1 MVEVVTVKLSMAT
14 RSTDSKLPILL
25 ETPGIDDLKICGSR
39 LPSVKQVL
47 FCFMANLEKM
57 RQDDP
62 TKQRKLYRTCAN
74 LVVQEVLGH
83 YGKSHIPTI
92 HRKKM
97 AEKIVGLYQEYRS
110 LLSTKSEKRAGN
122 KKIQLFQE
130 KLKTTMQFWPKD
142 VEKRLESKKHKSPA
156 EQHAVDEDLKFLQSM
171 KTDRVAQYTGKDQAM
186 AYIQKARSI
195 RKEKSVMFAQKS
207 LTEEPGSSALTSSS
221 DSTLSEDEGII
232 ELPPSRTHKRNVKKG
247 TTIFV
252 PHDVLKHPAV
262 VSSAT
267 RNKLSAT
274 AIADTLRTLITV
286 CGGDPS
292 SVNLHFS
299 SAHRYVL
306 NMLTVPF

>member
-1 MVEVVTVKLSMAT
+1 
-14 RSTDSKLPILL
+14 
-25 ETPGIDDLKICGSR
+25 
-39 LPSVKQVL
+39 
-47 FCFMANLEKM
+47 
-57 RQDDP
+57 
-62 TKQRKLYRTCAN
+62 
-74 LVVQEVLGH
+74 
-83 YGKSHIPTI
+83 
-92 HRKKM
+92 M

-110 LLSTKSEKRAGN
+110 LKSEKTAGN

-130 KLKTTMQFWPKD
+130 KLKTTRQFWPKD
-142 VEKRLESKKHKSPA
+142 VEKRLESKKKHKSPA
-156 EQHAVDEDLKFLQSM
+156 EQHAVDEDVKFLPSM
-171 KTDRVAQYTGKDQAM
+171 KTDRAAQYTGKGQVM
-186 AYIQKARSI
+186 PYIQKASSI
-195 RKEKSVMFAQKS
+195 RKEKSVMFAQKN
-207 LTEEPGSSALTSSS
+207 LTEVPGSSALTSSS

-292 SVNLHFS
+292 SVNLHYS

>member
-1 MVEVVTVKLSMAT
+1 
-14 RSTDSKLPILL
+14 
-25 ETPGIDDLKICGSR
+25 
-39 LPSVKQVL
+39 
-47 FCFMANLEKM
+47 
-57 RQDDP
+57 
-62 TKQRKLYRTCAN
+62 
-74 LVVQEVLGH
+74 
-83 YGKSHIPTI
+83 
-92 HRKKM
+92 M
-97 AEKIVGLYQEYRS
+97 AEKIVGLSQEYRS

-142 VEKRLESKKHKSPA
+142 VGKRLESKKKHKSPA

-195 RKEKSVMFAQKS
+195 WKEKSVMFAQKS
-207 LTEEPGSSALTSSS
+207 LTGVPGSSALTCSSN
-221 DSTLSEDEGII
+221 STLSEDEGII

-252 PHDVLKHPAV
+252 SHDVLKHPSV

-292 SVNLHFS
+292 SVNLHYS

-306 NMLTVPF
+306 NMLTVSF